1 MEAVGGG
8 EDMGRATFKKS
19 SWRTGAW
26 VGSSDTAMESSL
38 SAPPL

>member
-1 MEAVGGG
+1 MDGVGVAKV
-8 EDMGRATFKKS
+8 MGRATFRKS
-19 SWRTGAW
+19 SYRTGAW